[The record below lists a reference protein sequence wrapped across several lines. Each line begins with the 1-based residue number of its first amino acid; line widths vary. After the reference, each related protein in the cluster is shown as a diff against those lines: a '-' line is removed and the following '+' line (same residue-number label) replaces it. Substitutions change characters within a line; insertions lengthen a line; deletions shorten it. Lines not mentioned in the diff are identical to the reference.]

1 MSPENTAAAFFTH
14 KRDRES
20 LPALDW
26 SRVPAHVAIIMDGN
40 GRWAQ
45 RRGLPRAA
53 GHRAGAKSIRE
64 SIAAAIEL
72 GVRYLTIYS
81 FSSENWTRPAD
92 EVSGLMSLFVEV
104 IRVELDSLQRMDVRV
119 RVIGD
124 LDAMPA
130 ATAGA
135 FRDAVDATATNG
147 TLDLVV
153 ALNYGGRDDLVRATR
168 SLAVLVAEGKL
179 DPRGID
185 DAAISSRLYTAGI
198 PDPDMVIRTSGEMR
212 VSNFLLWQIA
222 YSELYVTSVLW
233 PDFKRGDF
241 LRAVIDYQRRD
252 RRFGG
257 R

>member
-1 MSPENTAAAFFTH
+1 MAPESTAAAFFSH

-20 LPALDW
+20 LAALDW
-26 SRVPAHVAIIMDGN
+26 SRVPSHVAIIMDGN

-53 GHRAGAKSIRE
+53 GHRAGAKAIRE

-81 FSSENWTRPAD
+81 FSSENWTRPAE

-104 IRVELDSLQRMDVRV
+104 LKVELDNLQRMDVRV
-119 RVIGD
+119 RVIGEME
-124 LDAMPA
+124 AMPA
-130 ATAGA
+130 ATATA
-135 FRDAVDATATNG
+135 FRDAVDATSTNG
-147 TLDLVV
+147 TIDLLV
-153 ALNYGGRDDLVRATR
+153 ALNYSGRDELVRAAR
-168 SLAVLVAEGKL
+168 ALARDAAAGTLDPGAIGEATVAE
-179 DPRGID
+179 
-185 DAAISSRLYTAGI
+185 RLYTAGI
-198 PDPDMVIRTSGEMR
+198 PDPDLVVRTSGEMR

-233 PDFKRGDF
+233 PDFKRGDL

>member
-1 MSPENTAAAFFTH
+1 MSPESSAAAFFTH
-14 KRDRES
+14 KRDQES
-20 LPALDW
+20 LAALDW

-45 RRGLPRAA
+45 RRGLPRVA
-53 GHRAGAKSIRE
+53 GHRAGAKAIRE
-64 SIAAAIEL
+64 SIASAIEL

-104 IRVELDSLQRMDVRV
+104 IKMELDNLQRMDVRV

-124 LDAMPA
+124 LDAMPP

-135 FRDAVDATATNG
+135 FRDAIAATAGNG

-153 ALNYGGRDDLVRATR
+153 ALNYGGRDDIVRATQDIAMR
-168 SLAVLVAEGKL
+168 AAAGEL
-179 DPRGID
+179 DPGAID
-185 DAAISSRLYTAGI
+185 EATITSRLYTNGI
-198 PDPDMVIRTSGEMR
+198 PDPELVVRTSGEMR
-212 VSNFLLWQIA
+212 ISNFLLWQIA
-222 YSELYVTSVLW
+222 YSEIYVTGVMW

-241 LRAVIDYQRRD
+241 LRAVLDYQRRD

>member
-1 MSPENTAAAFFTH
+1 MSPENTAEAFFTH

-20 LPALDW
+20 LAVLDW
-26 SRVPAHVAIIMDGN
+26 SNVPAHVAIIMDGN
-40 GRWAQ
+40 GRWAA

-53 GHRAGAKSIRE
+53 GHRAGAKAIRE

-81 FSSENWTRPAD
+81 FSSENWTRPEE

-104 IRVELDSLQRMDVRV
+104 LKIELENLQRMDVRV

-124 LDAMPA
+124 IDAMPP
-130 ATAGA
+130 ATAAA
-135 FRDAVDATATNG
+135 FRDAIDATRDNG

-153 ALNYGGRDDLVRATR
+153 ALNYGGRDEILRAAR
-168 SLAVLVAEGKL
+168 SLAAEAAAGVI
-179 DPRGID
+179 DPSAID
-185 DAAISSRLYTAGI
+185 ESSISMHLYTAGL
-198 PDPDMVIRTSGEMR
+198 PDPDLVVRTSGEMR
-212 VSNFLLWQIA
+212 ISNFLLWQIA

-233 PDFKRGDF
+233 PDFKRGDL
-241 LRAVIDYQRRD
+241 LRAVIDYQRRE

>member
-1 MSPENTAAAFFTH
+1 MAPENSAEAFFTH

-20 LPALDW
+20 LAVLDW

-53 GHRAGAKSIRE
+53 GHRAGAKAIRE

-81 FSSENWTRPAD
+81 FSSENWTRPAE
-92 EVSGLMSLFVEV
+92 EVSGLMALFVEV
-104 IRVELDSLQRMDVRV
+104 LKVELDNLQNMDVRV
-119 RVIGD
+119 RVIGEVGK
-124 LDAMPA
+124 MPA
-130 ATAGA
+130 ATARA
-135 FRDAVDATATNG
+135 FTDAIEATKGNR

-153 ALNYGGRDDLVRATR
+153 ALNYGGRDEIVRAAR
-168 SLAVLVAEGKL
+168 SLAA
-179 DPRGID
+179 
-185 DAAISSRLYTAGI
+185 DAAAGEIDPAAIDEASLSSRLYTSDV
-198 PDPDMVIRTSGEMR
+198 PDPELVIRTSGEMR

-241 LRAVIDYQRRD
+241 LRAVIDYQRRE

>member
-1 MSPENTAAAFFTH
+1 MAPENSAEAFFTH
-14 KRDRES
+14 KRDREA
-20 LPALDW
+20 LAALDW
-26 SRVPAHVAIIMDGN
+26 SHVPAHVAIIMDGN

-53 GHRAGAKSIRE
+53 GHRAGAKAIRE

-81 FSSENWTRPAD
+81 FSSENWTRPAE

-104 IRVELDSLQRMDVRV
+104 LKIELENLQRMDVRV
-119 RVIGD
+119 RVIGEV
-124 LDAMPA
+124 DAMPS
-130 ATAGA
+130 ATAAA
-135 FRDAVDATATNG
+135 FRDAIDATRGNG
-147 TLDLVV
+147 ALDLVV
-153 ALNYGGRDDLVRATR
+153 ALNYGGRDEIVRAAR
-168 SLAVLVAEGKL
+168 SLAAEAVAG
-179 DPRGID
+179 GID
-185 DAAISSRLYTAGI
+185 PEAIDESSLSARLYTAGL
-198 PDPDMVIRTSGEMR
+198 PDPDLVVRTSGEMR
-212 VSNFLLWQIA
+212 ISNFLLWQIA

-241 LRAVIDYQRRD
+241 LRAVIDYQRRE

>member
-1 MSPENTAAAFFTH
+1 MAPENSAEAFFTH

-20 LPALDW
+20 LAALDW
-26 SRVPAHVAIIMDGN
+26 SRVPAHVAVIMDGN
-40 GRWAQ
+40 GRWAA

-53 GHRAGAKSIRE
+53 GHRAGAKAVRE
-64 SIAAAIEL
+64 SIASAIEL

-81 FSSENWTRPAD
+81 FSSENWTRPAE
-92 EVSGLMSLFVEV
+92 EVSGLMSLFIEV
-104 IRVELDSLQRMDVRV
+104 LKVELDNLQRMDVRV
-119 RVIGD
+119 RVIGEV
-124 LDAMPA
+124 DAMPPS
-130 ATAGA
+130 TAGA
-135 FRDAVDATATNG
+135 FRDAVEATKGNG

-153 ALNYGGRDDLVRATR
+153 ALNYGGRDEIVRAAR
-168 SLAVLVAEGKL
+168 SLAAEAATG
-179 DPRGID
+179 GID
-185 DAAISSRLYTAGI
+185 PKTIDEDAIASRLYTTGL
-198 PDPDMVIRTSGEMR
+198 PDPDLVVRTSGEMR

-241 LRAVIDYQRRD
+241 LRAVVDYQRRE